1 MNTLRVHLFKDSF
14 RPFVELLNEQD
25 IKYQMQQA
33 RMGVPMASGGVLEIV
48 QAVGNAAFW
57 PSVATVV
64 VAFMNGWRG
73 RKVIITTKDQ
83 TVVHAEGLTP
93 GELEKVLQQA
103 QSLTAIDPSKD
114 APPVLQ
120 ANQEQPTKDA

>member
-1 MNTLRVHLFKDSF
+1 MSTLHVHLFKDSF

-25 IKYQMQQA
+25 IKYQMQQV

-64 VAFMNGWRG
+64 VAFINAKRG

-93 GELEKVLQQA
+93 SELESVLQQA
-103 QSLTAIDPSKD
+103 QSLTAIDTSKD
-114 APPVLQ
+114 AEPVSP
-120 ANQEQPTKDA
+120 ASKEQPAADA